1 MKETNITSTERK
13 FYVYE
18 WFVEDTNEVF
28 YVGKGSG
35 TRYKTLSS
43 RNKFFLDMYYTHHC
57 NVRIVKSNLTEQ
69 EAFDEEIKRIKHYRE
84 KTNFRLTNVADGG
97 QGSTGLKYTEE
108 MRQKSSKA
116 NKLKWKDPKFRQR
129 AIELRHDPN
138 GPYQSN
144 AFKSKISS
152 LVSGDKNPNYGN
164 KWTEEQKRLLS
175 EKRKKNGKT
184 KRTKNG
190 RAVPVICLETGEV
203 FSLIND
209 AAKKYSVNAS
219 AITVALYDHVKTAG
233 GCHWRKFNHY
243 LLDENVRFHELST
256 VILKQRTNP
265 IICVETK
272 QVFKNKMLFLKT
284 FNISK
289 AKFNKEYSLH
299 RKFLLNDKT
308 FMYVKDYI
316 KGRLCE

>member
-1 MKETNITSTERK
+1 MKRMNTTNSERR

-18 WFVEDTNEVF
+18 WFIVDTNEVF

-35 TRYKTLSS
+35 VRYKALSN
-43 RNKFFLDMYYTHHC
+43 RNKFFLDMYHTHHC
-57 NVRIVKSNLTEQ
+57 NVRIVKSNLTEK
-69 EAFDEEIKRIKHYRE
+69 EAFDEEIRRIRFYRE
-84 KTNFRLTNVADGG
+84 ETNFRLTNVADGG
-97 QGSTGLKYTEE
+97 QGATGLKYTEE
-108 MRQKSSKA
+108 MKQKSSKA
-116 NKLKWKDPKFRQR
+116 NKIKWQDPKYRQR

-138 GPYQSN
+138 GPYQSQEFRN
-144 AFKSKISS
+144 KISV
-152 LVSGDKNPNYGN
+152 LVRGKKNPNYGR
-164 KWTEEQKRLLS
+164 KWTKEQKQLLS

-184 KRTKNG
+184 KGIKNG
-190 RAVPVICLETGEV
+190 RATSVICLETGEV
-203 FSLIND
+203 FPLIND
-209 AAKKYSVNAS
+209 AAIKYSVTAS
-219 AITVALYDHVKTAG
+219 AITAALYDHVKTAG

-272 QVFKNKMLFLKT
+272 QIFKNRVLFLKT

-289 AKFNKEYSLH
+289 ARFNKEYSLC
-299 RKFLLNDKT
+299 RKFLLNGKT